1 MLSLIC
7 TKKLPSKM
15 QKEGRGEQN
24 LAMNLETFNPN
35 TKCSSGENSFGIQ
48 RIKRPSQICGKG
60 VEAKSATLPFDD
72 FTF

>member
-35 TKCSSGENSFGIQ
+35 TKCSSGENSF
-48 RIKRPSQICGKG
+48 
-60 VEAKSATLPFDD
+60 
-72 FTF
+72 